1 MWAPVPLLWSPTES
15 VPGAPRLWTYQ
26 ATALSPLWAES
37 QSFLDRHELDPPYW
51 AFVWPGGLA
60 LASYLL
66 ANPDA
71 VSGKRVID
79 FGSGSGICGLVASLL
94 GASEVVAVDRDP
106 LARTAIRLNA
116 ERLGLVLAVE
126 GIAPAVGIGDVLLAG
141 DVYYEEAPAKEFTS
155 WFRSLAAIG
164 ATVLTGD
171 PGRAYVPS
179 DFRCLASMT
188 VPASPEI
195 ESSDSV
201 RARILTPP

>member
-1 MWAPVPLLWSPTES
+1 MT
-15 VPGAPRLWTYQ
+15 LWTHQ

-60 LASYLL
+60 LSSYLL
-66 ANPDA
+66 RNPA
-71 VSGKRVID
+71 VVRGKRVID
-79 FGSGSGICGLVASLL
+79 FGSGSGLCALVAKAL

-116 ERLGLVLAVE
+116 ARQALDVEAVAA
-126 GIAPAVGIGDVLLAG
+126 APDIGATDVLLAG
-141 DVYYEEAPAKEFTS
+141 DVYYEAAPAAEFAA
-155 WFRSLAAIG
+155 WFRTLARAG

-171 PGRAYVPS
+171 PGRAYVPE
-179 DFRCLASMT
+179 DFRALSEIM
-188 VPASPEI
+188 VPASSEI
-195 ESSDSV
+195 EASEWM